1 MGATFAEA
9 RDDIS
14 TLFKANWEAFA
25 ASSAIPIIWADVKA
39 ETPQTGSFARFIV
52 QHTVGGQQT
61 TGDQKKFRREGQVT
75 VRIFTET
82 GDGLKANDELS
93 QIALNIFDGQTAGKG
108 IWFSGVTANEEGID
122 GSRFVTTVDATFH
135 YHERK

>member
-14 TLFKANWEAFA
+14 TLFKANWEAYPE
-25 ASSAIPIIWADVKA
+25 SSAIPVLWADVKD
-39 ETPQTGSFARFIV
+39 ETPSTGSYARFIV

-61 TGDQKKFRREGQVT
+61 TGDQKKFRREGTVS
-75 VRIFTET
+75 VRIVTET
-82 GDGLKANDELS
+82 ADGLKANDVLS
-93 QIALNIFDGQTAGKG
+93 QIVLNIFDGQTPGKG

-122 GSRFVTTVDATFH
+122 GSRFETTVSATFH